1 MRTRVS
7 APCDFTRGFAPT
19 TRLPELAWYGFDIWT
34 RARPQQMGKHVH
46 GREWEVHYQ
55 VRGHIEEWI
64 DDRHHTVRSNDLFV
78 MPPGAVHSGMN
89 RVIHRCEMCWL
100 AFRLPPAVDFPGL
113 DAATQQLVVQG
124 FQDIH
129 ATPFQA
135 EPGLLAAFSGLMRP
149 AGAQTTE
156 DPQLGLAIQRAHFH
170 HILFG
175 IIRSWRAHS
184 RNHVVSASVSATMQA
199 ALSLLGERLAAPLRV
214 AALAKAVGLSR
225 SALNERFVA
234 ETGLSPAEYL
244 MRLRIERAKTL
255 LGESTIAETAFAL
268 GFASA
273 QHFSTVFKLYAGM
286 TPGAFRSQLTH
297 PGRGAPHPPGGAQ
310 SPRAGGDPPA

>member
-1 MRTRVS
+1 MRSRVS
-7 APCDFTRGFAPT
+7 TPCDFTRGFVPS
-19 TRLPELAWYGFDIWT
+19 TRLPELEWYGFDIWT
-34 RARPQQMGKHVH
+34 RARPQHLGKHVH

-78 MPPGAVHSGMN
+78 MPPGAVHSGMD

-113 DAATQQLVVQG
+113 TPAAQQLMVQG
-124 FQDIH
+124 FQGIH
-129 ATPFQA
+129 PTPFQA
-135 EPGLLAAFSGLMRP
+135 EPGLVAAFSGLMRP
-149 AGAQTTE
+149 APDEDA
-156 DPQLGLAIQRAHFH
+156 DPQLRLAIQRAHFH

-184 RNHVVSASVSATMQA
+184 RSHVVTASLSPTMQA
-199 ALSLLGERLAAPLRV
+199 ALAILRERLAAPLRV
-214 AALAKAVGLSR
+214 AALATAVGLSR
-225 SALNERFVA
+225 SALNDRFVA

-255 LGESTIAETAFAL
+255 LGESTLAETAFAL
-268 GFASA
+268 GFGSA
-273 QHFSTVFKLYAGM
+273 QHFGTVFKLYAGM
-286 TPGAFRSQLTH
+286 TPGAFRTQLRH
-297 PGRGAPHPPGGAQ
+297 PGRGDPHPPSAGQ
-310 SPRAGGDPPA
+310 LPRRAGDPPA

>member
-1 MRTRVS
+1 MRSRVS
-7 APCDFTRGFAPT
+7 VACEFTRGFVPRT
-19 TRLPELAWYGFDIWT
+19 TLPELSWYGFDIWT
-34 RARPQQMGKHVH
+34 RARPQQMGKHMH
-46 GREWEVHYQ
+46 GREWEVHFQ

-100 AFRLPPAVDFPGL
+100 AFQLPPAVDFPGL
-113 DAATQQLVVQG
+113 TSEALQQVVEG

-135 EPGLLAAFSGLMRP
+135 EPGLLAAFAGLMRAPPSDAPGEP
-149 AGAQTTE
+149 A
-156 DPQLGLAIQRAHFH
+156 LALAVQRAHFH

-175 IIRSWRAHS
+175 IIRSWRAHGRS
-184 RNHVVSASVSATMQA
+184 HATSASVSATMQA
-199 ALSLLGERLAAPLRV
+199 AIALLRERLAAPLRV
-214 AALAKAVGLSR
+214 EALAKAVGLSR

-244 MRLRIERAKTL
+244 MRLRIERAKAL
-255 LGESTIAETAFAL
+255 LAESSISEAAFAL

-273 QHFSTVFKLYAGM
+273 QHFGTIFKLYTGM
-286 TPGAFRSQLTH
+286 TPGAVRRQLQH
-297 PGRGAPHPPGGAQ
+297 PTRGDPHPAPGGPGPHDA
-310 SPRAGGDPPA
+310 GDPPA

>member
-1 MRTRVS
+1 MRTRVA
-7 APCDFTRGFAPT
+7 APCDFTRGFVPT
-19 TRLPELAWYGFDIWT
+19 TRLPELEWYGFDIWT
-34 RARPQQMGKHVH
+34 RARPQHLGKHVH

-64 DDRHHTVRSNDLFV
+64 DDRHHTVRTNDLFI
-78 MPPGAVHSGMN
+78 MPPGAVHSGMD

-100 AFRLPPAVDFPGL
+100 AFRLPPAVGFPGL
-113 DAATQQLVVQG
+113 DAAGQQLLVEG
-124 FQDIH
+124 FQAIH

-135 EPGLLAAFSGLMRP
+135 EPGLVAAFSGLLRP
-149 AGAQTTE
+149 ARDEAAD
-156 DPQLGLAIQRAHFH
+156 DPPLRLAIQRAHLH

-184 RNHVVSASVSATMQA
+184 RSHVVTASVSAPMQA
-199 ALSLLGERLAAPLRV
+199 ALALLRERLAAPLRV

-244 MRLRIERAKTL
+244 MRLRIERAKSL
-255 LGESTIAETAFAL
+255 LGVSTISETAFAL

-273 QHFSTVFKLYAGM
+273 QHFGTIFKLYAGI
-286 TPGAFRSQLTH
+286 TPGAFRTQLAH
-297 PGRGAPHPPGGAQ
+297 PGRGEPDPLSSAP
-310 SPRAGGDPPA
+310 SP